1 MENQPQEQEVDI
13 RRYLQII
20 YKKRYLAIAVA
31 AGIIMLVIAASYV
44 LPRSYESSS
53 TVSVEKN
60 YLNVLMQDIAVAS
73 SIEEGVQAL
82 SIVIMSRG
90 MLLKVLSELE
100 VDLESKSDADIE
112 KLVKHFQKKTQIKI
126 EMNRS
131 SKRNMELFT
140 VSYQDSDPR
149 FARDYVNTLVNR
161 YIVDS
166 LFSKRQDAVGAN
178 RFVMEQMNLYKGK
191 IDRIDA
197 ELARRPKEQG
207 IQQLPTRLSA
217 LQKKYD
223 ELLVQYTEQHP
234 EVARLKA
241 EIESTRE
248 QMLMQPDQRS
258 GKDDV
263 SGLGGAAGDATKT
276 RTAKDGKRKNI
287 ADLERDREA
296 YKKIYESLVASI
308 GRSEVSAQV
317 EVKAKADTFRI
328 LDPAVLPIEP
338 VGAPRWKI
346 ILLGIIAGI
355 AGGACIVIF
364 LDMMDKS
371 IKSIDTLKDL
381 GIPVIGMI
389 PRIQNVEVIIATR
402 KKDRLVYSAAG
413 LYLTAA
419 VVLAIVELLR

>member
-1 MENQPQEQEVDI
+1 MEKQPQEVDI
-13 RRYLQII
+13 GRYLQII
-20 YKKRYLAIAVA
+20 HRRRYLFIAVA
-31 AGIIMLVIAASYV
+31 AVIIALITAASYV
-44 LPRSYESSS
+44 LPRSYEASA

-82 SIVIMSRG
+82 SVVIISRN
-90 MLLKVLSELE
+90 MILKVLSELD
-100 VDLESKSDADIE
+100 VDLESKNEAEIE
-112 KLVKHFQKKTQIKI
+112 KLVKHFQKKTLIKI

-131 SKRNMELFT
+131 SNRNMELFT
-140 VSYQDSDPR
+140 VSYRDTNPR
-149 FARDYVNTLVNR
+149 FTRDYVNTLVNR

-166 LFSKRQDAVGAN
+166 LSSKRQNAVGAN
-178 RFVMEQMNLYKGK
+178 QFVMGQMDIYKAK
-191 IDRIDA
+191 LDRI
-197 ELARRPKEQG
+197 ETEIARRPKEQG
-207 IQQLPTRLSA
+207 IQQLPTRLTA

-234 EVARLKA
+234 EVVRLKA
-241 EIESTRE
+241 DIESTRAQMQE
-248 QMLMQPDQRS
+248 QHGRRS
-258 GKDDV
+258 GKDDE
-263 SGLGGAAGDATKT
+263 SRQGGATGDAGPGTP
-276 RTAKDGKRKNI
+276 AKRKSI

-346 ILLGIIAGI
+346 ILMGIIAGI
-355 AGGACIVIF
+355 AGGACAVII
-364 LDMMDKS
+364 LDMRDKS
-371 IKSIDTLKDL
+371 IKSIETLKDL
-381 GIPVIGMI
+381 GFPVIGMI
-389 PRIQNVEVIIATR
+389 PRIQNAAVIVATR
-402 KKDRLVYSAAG
+402 RKDLLVYSAAG

-419 VVLAIVELLR
+419 VALAVIELLK

>member
-1 MENQPQEQEVDI
+1 MENQPQELDI
-13 RRYLQII
+13 GRYLQII
-20 YKKRYLAIAVA
+20 HRKRYLFIAVA
-31 AGIIMLVIAASYV
+31 AVIIALITAASYV
-44 LPRSYESSS
+44 LPRSYEASA

-82 SIVIMSRG
+82 SVVIISRG

-100 VDLESKSDADIE
+100 VDLESKSEAEIE

-131 SKRNMELFT
+131 SNRNMELFT
-140 VSYQDSDPR
+140 VSYRDNNPR

-166 LFSKRQDAVGAN
+166 LSSKRQNAVGAN
-178 RFVMEQMNLYKGK
+178 EFVMGQMDIYKSK
-191 IDRIDA
+191 LDRIEA
-197 ELARRPKEQG
+197 EIARRPKEQG
-207 IQQLPTRLSA
+207 IQQLPTRLTA

-223 ELLVQYTEQHP
+223 ELLVQYTDQHP
-234 EVARLKA
+234 EVVRLKA
-241 EIESTRE
+241 DIESTRAQMQE
-248 QMLMQPDQRS
+248 QHGRRRGKRDES
-258 GKDDV
+258 GQ
-263 SGLGGAAGDATKT
+263 GAAAGDVERDQGTHA
-276 RTAKDGKRKNI
+276 KRKSI

-346 ILLGIIAGI
+346 ILMGIIAGI
-355 AGGACIVIF
+355 AGGACAVIV
-364 LDMMDKS
+364 LDMRDKS
-371 IKSIDTLKDL
+371 IKSIDTLKNL
-381 GIPVIGMI
+381 GFPVIGMI
-389 PRIQNVEVIIATR
+389 PRIQNVAVIVATR
-402 KKDRLVYSAAG
+402 RKDLLVYSAAG
-413 LYLTAA
+413 LYLTATMALA
-419 VVLAIVELLR
+419 VIELLK

>member
-1 MENQPQEQEVDI
+1 MEKQPQEVDI
-13 RRYLQII
+13 GRYLQII
-20 YKKRYLAIAVA
+20 HRRRYLFIAVA
-31 AGIIMLVIAASYV
+31 AVIIALITAASYV
-44 LPRSYESSS
+44 LPRSYEASA

-82 SIVIMSRG
+82 SVVIISRN
-90 MLLKVLSELE
+90 MILKVLSELD
-100 VDLESKSDADIE
+100 VDLESKNEAEIE
-112 KLVKHFQKKTQIKI
+112 KLVKHFQKKTLIKI

-131 SKRNMELFT
+131 SNRNMELFT
-140 VSYQDSDPR
+140 VSYRDTNPR
-149 FARDYVNTLVNR
+149 FTRDYVNTLVNR

-166 LFSKRQDAVGAN
+166 LSSKRQNAVGAN
-178 RFVMEQMNLYKGK
+178 QFVMGQMDIYKAK
-191 IDRIDA
+191 LDRI
-197 ELARRPKEQG
+197 ETEIARRPKEQG
-207 IQQLPTRLSA
+207 IQQLPTRLTA

-234 EVARLKA
+234 EVVRLKA
-241 EIESTRE
+241 DIESTRAQMQE
-248 QMLMQPDQRS
+248 QHGRRS
-258 GKDDV
+258 GKDDE
-263 SGLGGAAGDATKT
+263 SGQGGAGDRPGTQA
-276 RTAKDGKRKNI
+276 KRKSI

-346 ILLGIIAGI
+346 ILMGIIAGI
-355 AGGACIVIF
+355 AGGACAVII
-364 LDMMDKS
+364 LDMRDKS
-371 IKSIDTLKDL
+371 IKSIETLKDL
-381 GIPVIGMI
+381 GFPVIGMI
-389 PRIQNVEVIIATR
+389 PRIQNAAVIVATR
-402 KKDRLVYSAAG
+402 RMDLLVYSAAG

-419 VVLAIVELLR
+419 VALAVIELLK

>member
-1 MENQPQEQEVDI
+1 MENQPQELDI
-13 RRYLQII
+13 GRYLQII
-20 YKKRYLAIAVA
+20 HRRRYQFIAVA
-31 AGIIMLVIAASYV
+31 AVIIALITAASYV
-44 LPRSYESSS
+44 LPRSYEASA

-82 SIVIMSRG
+82 SVVIISRG
-90 MLLKVLSELE
+90 MILKVLTELE
-100 VDLESKSDADIE
+100 VDLESKSEAEIE
-112 KLVKHFQKKTQIKI
+112 KLVKHFQKRTLIKI

-131 SKRNMELFT
+131 SNRNMELFT
-140 VSYQDSDPR
+140 VSYRDNNPR

-166 LFSKRQDAVGAN
+166 LSLKRQDAVGAN
-178 RFVMEQMNLYKGK
+178 QFVMGQMDIYKRK
-191 IDRIDA
+191 LDRIEA
-197 ELARRPKEQG
+197 EIARRPKEQG
-207 IQQLPTRLSA
+207 VQQLPTRLTA

-234 EVARLKA
+234 EVVRLKA
-241 EIESTRE
+241 DIESTRAQMQE
-248 QMLMQPDQRS
+248 QHGRRG
-258 GKDDV
+258 GKDDE
-263 SGLGGAAGDATKT
+263 SGKSGAGDGPGTH
-276 RTAKDGKRKNI
+276 AKQKSI

-346 ILLGIIAGI
+346 ILMGIIAGI
-355 AGGACIVIF
+355 AGGACAVII
-364 LDMMDKS
+364 LDMRDKS
-371 IKSIDTLKDL
+371 IKNIDTLKDL
-381 GIPVIGMI
+381 GFPVIGMI
-389 PRIQNVEVIIATR
+389 PRIQNVGVIVATR
-402 KKDRLVYSAAG
+402 RKDLLVYSAAG
-413 LYLTAA
+413 LYLTATVALA
-419 VVLAIVELLR
+419 VIELLK

>member
-1 MENQPQEQEVDI
+1 MEEETQELDI
-13 RRYLQII
+13 RRYLQVI
-20 YKKRYLAIAVA
+20 YKKRYLSIAVA
-31 AGIIMLVIAASYV
+31 AGIIALVVAASYIM
-44 LPRSYESSS
+44 PQSFEASS

-90 MLLKVLSELE
+90 MLLKVLSEMD
-100 VDLESKSDADIE
+100 VDLESKSEAEIE
-112 KLVKHFQKKTQIKI
+112 KLVKHFQKKTLIKI
-126 EMNRS
+126 EMNKS

-140 VSYQDSDPR
+140 VSYRDSNPR

-166 LFSKRQDAVGAN
+166 LSSKRQDAVGAN
-178 RFVMEQMNLYKGK
+178 RFVMEQMDLYKGK
-191 IDRIDA
+191 IDRTEA
-197 ELARRPKEQG
+197 ELARRPKDLG
-207 IQQLPTRLSA
+207 MQQLSVRLAA

-234 EVARLKA
+234 EVSRLKA
-241 EIESTRE
+241 EVESTRE
-248 QMLMQPDQRS
+248 LIRMQDQRG
-258 GKDDV
+258 GKDDE
-263 SGLGGAAGDATKT
+263 SGQGSASGKAKKA
-276 RTAKDGKRKNI
+276 RTEKSGKQKSI

-338 VGAPRWKI
+338 VNAPRWKI
-346 ILLGIIAGI
+346 ILLGLFAGLAGGAGI
-355 AGGACIVIF
+355 AIF

-371 IKSIDTLKDL
+371 IKNIDTLKDL
-381 GIPVIGMI
+381 GLPVIGMI
-389 PRIQNVEVIIATR
+389 PRIQNVEAIVATR
-402 KKDRLVYSAAG
+402 KKDRLAYSAAG
-413 LYLTAA
+413 LYLALVLALA
-419 VVLAIVELLR
+419 VVDFLK